1 MMTDTAT
8 NRIQNVRANDVRE
21 NLNFSSSGENA
32 FSRILGLSNS
42 PAVSKAMPIV
52 IAALLIAVVVA
63 FFAFSQRSNV
73 TTIYDDLPE
82 TERSQVLNALVSA
95 GYAASVH
102 PTSGKIQIPT
112 RDYHEAKLTLAGQG
126 LPTATSDG
134 YEKLSDLPMGAS
146 KSIEAMK
153 LKQSQEIEIARSI
166 MSLKAVRDARV
177 HLAIPE
183 KSVFIRERSTPSA
196 SVFLTL
202 NYGQSLNETQVNAI
216 VNLVAQSVS
225 GLSTDEVTV
234 VDENGKL
241 LTTAASDPET
251 TLSNSDFR
259 YRMRLEEIYKRR
271 IEEILSPLVG
281 AGNASA
287 QVNIAIDTTRVEFTE
302 EVFDP
307 QKNAVISEQ
316 KSVQK
321 RTNNALASGV
331 PGATS
336 NRPPEG
342 ISINQSATDGASEET
357 KDPNTAVETPK
368 SNTPTTESITENR
381 SYEVSKVIKT
391 TRAASNQILK
401 LDAAVLLRKPKIMD
415 TASGKLVPKEYT
427 AEKLDEIENLIK
439 STIGFEDNRGDT
451 LALSVSDFEP
461 VVATL
466 TTNWYETDWFQSISQ
481 NIGMVL
487 MLGIVVLGIIRPL
500 LNRLLIPVNG
510 GELSAPSNLDSEV
523 ARGSMEVRNSDGID
537 EIISKLRPKN
547 SGISLEMLD
556 TANTYDDKVA
566 IVKMLVEDESKRASN
581 VLRQMMQQDK
591 NP

>member
-21 NLNFSSSGENA
+21 NLNFSSTGENA

-52 IAALLIAVVVA
+52 IAALIIAVVVA

-225 GLSTDEVTV
+225 GLSTDQVTV

-342 ISINQSATDGASEET
+342 ISVNQSATDGASEET

-427 AEKLDEIENLIK
+427 TEKLDEIENLIK
-439 STIGFEDNRGDT
+439 STIGFENNRGDT

>member
-21 NLNFSSSGENA
+21 NLNFSSTGENA

-52 IAALLIAVVVA
+52 IAALIIAVVVA

-342 ISINQSATDGASEET
+342 ISVNQSATDGASEET

-427 AEKLDEIENLIK
+427 TAKLDEIENLIK
-439 STIGFEDNRGDT
+439 STIGFENNRGDT

-466 TTNWYETDWFQSISQ
+466 TTNWYETDWFQTISQ

-510 GELSAPSNLDSEV
+510 GEISAPSNLDSEV
-523 ARGSMEVRNSDGID
+523 TRGSMEVRSSDGID

>member
-1 MMTDTAT
+1 MTDTAT

-21 NLNFSSSGENA
+21 NLNFSSTGENA

-52 IAALLIAVVVA
+52 IAALIIAVVVA

-225 GLSTDEVTV
+225 GLSTDQVTV

-342 ISINQSATDGASEET
+342 ISVNQSATDGASEET
-357 KDPNTAVETPK
+357 KDLNTAVETPK
-368 SNTPTTESITENR
+368 SNSPTTESITENR

-427 AEKLDEIENLIK
+427 TEKLDEIENLIK
-439 STIGFEDNRGDT
+439 STIGFENNRGDT

-510 GELSAPSNLDSEV
+510 GEISAPSNLDSEV

>member
-52 IAALLIAVVVA
+52 IAALIIAVVVA

-342 ISINQSATDGASEET
+342 ISVNQSATNGASEET

-427 AEKLDEIENLIK
+427 TEKLDEIENLIK

>member
-52 IAALLIAVVVA
+52 IAALIIAVVVA

-427 AEKLDEIENLIK
+427 TEKLDEIENLIK

>member
-1 MMTDTAT
+1 M
-8 NRIQNVRANDVRE
+8 
-21 NLNFSSSGENA
+21 
-32 FSRILGLSNS
+32 
-42 PAVSKAMPIV
+42 
-52 IAALLIAVVVA
+52 
-63 FFAFSQRSNV
+63 
-73 TTIYDDLPE
+73 
-82 TERSQVLNALVSA
+82 
-95 GYAASVH
+95 
-102 PTSGKIQIPT
+102 
-112 RDYHEAKLTLAGQG
+112 
-126 LPTATSDG
+126 
-134 YEKLSDLPMGAS
+134 
-146 KSIEAMK
+146 
-153 LKQSQEIEIARSI
+153 
-166 MSLKAVRDARV
+166 
-177 HLAIPE
+177 
-183 KSVFIRERSTPSA
+183 
-196 SVFLTL
+196 
-202 NYGQSLNETQVNAI
+202 
-216 VNLVAQSVS
+216 
-225 GLSTDEVTV
+225 
-234 VDENGKL
+234 
-241 LTTAASDPET
+241 
-251 TLSNSDFR
+251 
-259 YRMRLEEIYKRR
+259 
-271 IEEILSPLVG
+271 
-281 AGNASA
+281 
-287 QVNIAIDTTRVEFTE
+287 
-302 EVFDP
+302 
-307 QKNAVISEQ
+307 
-316 KSVQK
+316 
-321 RTNNALASGV
+321 ASGV

-342 ISINQSATDGASEET
+342 ISVNQSATDGASEET

-427 AEKLDEIENLIK
+427 TEKLDEIENLIK
-439 STIGFEDNRGDT
+439 STIGFENNRGDT

-510 GELSAPSNLDSEV
+510 GEISAPSNLDSEV
-523 ARGSMEVRNSDGID
+523 TRGSMEVRSSDGID

>member
-1 MMTDTAT
+1 MTDTAT

-21 NLNFSSSGENA
+21 NLNFSSTGENA

-52 IAALLIAVVVA
+52 IAALIIAVVVA

-225 GLSTDEVTV
+225 GLSTDQVTV

-342 ISINQSATDGASEET
+342 ISVNQSATDGASEET

-427 AEKLDEIENLIK
+427 TEKLDEIENLIK
-439 STIGFEDNRGDT
+439 STIGFENNRGDT

>member
-1 MMTDTAT
+1 MTDTAT

-21 NLNFSSSGENA
+21 NLNFSSTGENA

-52 IAALLIAVVVA
+52 IAALIIAVVVA

-166 MSLKAVRDARV
+166 MSLKAIRDARV

-342 ISINQSATDGASEET
+342 ISVNQSATDGASEET
-357 KDPNTAVETPK
+357 KDPNTAVETPN

-427 AEKLDEIENLIK
+427 TEKLDEIENLIK
-439 STIGFEDNRGDT
+439 STIGFENNRGDT

-510 GELSAPSNLDSEV
+510 GEISAPSNLDSEV

>member
-52 IAALLIAVVVA
+52 IAALIIAVVVA

-342 ISINQSATDGASEET
+342 ISVNQSATDGASEET

-427 AEKLDEIENLIK
+427 TEKLDEIENLIK

>member
-52 IAALLIAVVVA
+52 IAALIIAVVVA

-95 GYAASVH
+95 GYAATVH

-342 ISINQSATDGASEET
+342 ISVNQSATDGASEET
-357 KDPNTAVETPK
+357 KDPKTAVETPK

-427 AEKLDEIENLIK
+427 TEKLDEIENLIK
-439 STIGFEDNRGDT
+439 STIGFENNRGDT

-510 GELSAPSNLDSEV
+510 GEISAPSNLDSEV

>member
-52 IAALLIAVVVA
+52 IAALIIAVVVA

-342 ISINQSATDGASEET
+342 ISVNQSATDAASEET

-427 AEKLDEIENLIK
+427 TEKLDEIENLIK
-439 STIGFEDNRGDT
+439 STIGFENNRGDT

>member
-1 MMTDTAT
+1 MTDTAT

-52 IAALLIAVVVA
+52 IAALIIAVVVA

-427 AEKLDEIENLIK
+427 TEKLDEIENLIK

>member
-52 IAALLIAVVVA
+52 IAALIIAVVVA

-321 RTNNALASGV
+321 RTNNGLASGV

-342 ISINQSATDGASEET
+342 IIVNQSATDGASEET
-357 KDPNTAVETPK
+357 KDPKTAVETPK

-427 AEKLDEIENLIK
+427 TEKLDEIENLIK
-439 STIGFEDNRGDT
+439 STIGFENNRGDT

-510 GELSAPSNLDSEV
+510 GEISAPSNLDSEV

>member
-1 MMTDTAT
+1 MTDTAT

-52 IAALLIAVVVA
+52 IAALIIAVVVA

-342 ISINQSATDGASEET
+342 ISVNQSATDAASEET

-427 AEKLDEIENLIK
+427 TEKLDEIENLIK
-439 STIGFEDNRGDT
+439 STIGFENNRGDT

-510 GELSAPSNLDSEV
+510 GEISAPSNLDSEV
-523 ARGSMEVRNSDGID
+523 ARGSMDVRNSDGID

>member
-1 MMTDTAT
+1 MTDTAT

-32 FSRILGLSNS
+32 FTRILGLSNS

-52 IAALLIAVVVA
+52 IAALIIAVVVA

-427 AEKLDEIENLIK
+427 TEKLDEIENLIK
-439 STIGFEDNRGDT
+439 STIGFENNRGDT

>member
-52 IAALLIAVVVA
+52 IAALIIAVVVA

-342 ISINQSATDGASEET
+342 ISVNQSATDGASEET

-427 AEKLDEIENLIK
+427 TEKLDEIENLIK
-439 STIGFEDNRGDT
+439 STIGFENNRGDT

-510 GELSAPSNLDSEV
+510 GEISAPSNLDSEV

>member
-52 IAALLIAVVVA
+52 IAALIIAVVVA

-342 ISINQSATDGASEET
+342 ISVNQSATDGASEET
-357 KDPNTAVETPK
+357 TDPNTAVETPK

-427 AEKLDEIENLIK
+427 TEKLDEIENLIK

>member
-52 IAALLIAVVVA
+52 IAALIIAVVVA

-342 ISINQSATDGASEET
+342 ISVNQSATDGASEET

>member
-21 NLNFSSSGENA
+21 NLNFNSTGENA

-52 IAALLIAVVVA
+52 IAALIIAVVVA

-510 GELSAPSNLDSEV
+510 GKLSAPSNLDSEV

>member
-52 IAALLIAVVVA
+52 IAALIIAVVVA

-95 GYAASVH
+95 GYAATVH

-321 RTNNALASGV
+321 RTNNGLASGV

-342 ISINQSATDGASEET
+342 ISVNQSATDGASEET

-427 AEKLDEIENLIK
+427 TEKLDEIENLIK
-439 STIGFEDNRGDT
+439 STIGFENNRGDT

-510 GELSAPSNLDSEV
+510 GEISAPSNLDSEV

>member
-52 IAALLIAVVVA
+52 IAALIIAVVVA

-225 GLSTDEVTV
+225 GLSTDKVTV

-342 ISINQSATDGASEET
+342 ISVNQSATDGASEET

-427 AEKLDEIENLIK
+427 TEKLDEIENLIK
-439 STIGFEDNRGDT
+439 STIGFENNRGDT

-510 GELSAPSNLDSEV
+510 GEISAPSNLDSEV

>member
-21 NLNFSSSGENA
+21 NLNFSSTGENA

-52 IAALLIAVVVA
+52 IAALIIAVVVA

-225 GLSTDEVTV
+225 GLSTDQVTV

-342 ISINQSATDGASEET
+342 ISVNQSATDGASEET
-357 KDPNTAVETPK
+357 KDLNTAVETPK
-368 SNTPTTESITENR
+368 FNSPTTESITENR

-427 AEKLDEIENLIK
+427 TEKLDEIENLIK
-439 STIGFEDNRGDT
+439 STIGFENNRGDT

-510 GELSAPSNLDSEV
+510 GEISAPSNLDSEV

>member
-21 NLNFSSSGENA
+21 NLNFSSTGENA

-52 IAALLIAVVVA
+52 IAALIIAVVVA

-342 ISINQSATDGASEET
+342 ISVNQSATDGASEET

-427 AEKLDEIENLIK
+427 TEKLDEIENLIK

>member
-1 MMTDTAT
+1 MTDTAT

-52 IAALLIAVVVA
+52 IAALIIAVVVA

-95 GYAASVH
+95 GYAATVH

-342 ISINQSATDGASEET
+342 ISVNQSATDGASEET
-357 KDPNTAVETPK
+357 KDPKTAVETPK

-427 AEKLDEIENLIK
+427 TEKLDEIENLIK
-439 STIGFEDNRGDT
+439 STIGFENNRGDT

-510 GELSAPSNLDSEV
+510 GEISAPSNLDSEV

>member
-1 MMTDTAT
+1 MTDTAT

-52 IAALLIAVVVA
+52 IAALIIAVVVA

-342 ISINQSATDGASEET
+342 ISVNQSATDGASEET
-357 KDPNTAVETPK
+357 KDPKTAVETPK

-427 AEKLDEIENLIK
+427 TEKLDEIENLIK
-439 STIGFEDNRGDT
+439 STIGFENNRGDT

-510 GELSAPSNLDSEV
+510 SEISAPSNLDSEV

>member
-32 FSRILGLSNS
+32 FTRILGLSNS

-52 IAALLIAVVVA
+52 IAALIIAVVVA

-342 ISINQSATDGASEET
+342 ISVNQSATNGASEET

-427 AEKLDEIENLIK
+427 TEKLDEIENLIK

>member
-1 MMTDTAT
+1 MTDTAT

-52 IAALLIAVVVA
+52 IAALIIAVVVA

-126 LPTATSDG
+126 LPTAASDG

-342 ISINQSATDGASEET
+342 ISVNQSATDGASEET
-357 KDPNTAVETPK
+357 KDPNTAVETPN

-427 AEKLDEIENLIK
+427 TEKLDEIENLIK
-439 STIGFEDNRGDT
+439 STIGFENNRGDT

-510 GELSAPSNLDSEV
+510 GEISAPSNLDSEV

>member
-1 MMTDTAT
+1 MTDTAT

-21 NLNFSSSGENA
+21 NLTFSSSGENA
-32 FSRILGLSNS
+32 FSRILGLSNT

-52 IAALLIAVVVA
+52 IAALIIAVVVA

-202 NYGQSLNETQVNAI
+202 NYGRSLNETQVNAI

-342 ISINQSATDGASEET
+342 ISVNQSATDGASEET

-427 AEKLDEIENLIK
+427 TEKLDEIENLIK
-439 STIGFEDNRGDT
+439 STIGFENNRGDT

>member
-1 MMTDTAT
+1 MTDTAT

-52 IAALLIAVVVA
+52 IAALIIAVVVA

-342 ISINQSATDGASEET
+342 ISVNQSATDGASEET

-427 AEKLDEIENLIK
+427 TEKLDEIENLIK
-439 STIGFEDNRGDT
+439 STIGFENNRGDT

>member
-52 IAALLIAVVVA
+52 IAALIIAVVVA

-427 AEKLDEIENLIK
+427 TEKLDEIENLIK
-439 STIGFEDNRGDT
+439 STIGFENNRGDT

>member
-21 NLNFSSSGENA
+21 NLNFSSTGENA

-52 IAALLIAVVVA
+52 IAALIIAVVVA

-342 ISINQSATDGASEET
+342 ISVNQSATDGASEET

-427 AEKLDEIENLIK
+427 TEKLDEIENLIK
-439 STIGFEDNRGDT
+439 STIGFENNRGDT

-500 LNRLLIPVNG
+500 LNRLLIPVSG
-510 GELSAPSNLDSEV
+510 GEISAPSNLDSEV

>member
-21 NLNFSSSGENA
+21 NLNFSSTGENA

-52 IAALLIAVVVA
+52 IAALIIAVVVA

-342 ISINQSATDGASEET
+342 ISVNQSATNGASEET

-427 AEKLDEIENLIK
+427 TEKLDEIENLIK

>member
-21 NLNFSSSGENA
+21 NLNFSSSGDNA

-52 IAALLIAVVVA
+52 IAALIIAVVVA

-342 ISINQSATDGASEET
+342 ISVNQSATDGASEET

-427 AEKLDEIENLIK
+427 TEKLDEIENLIK
-439 STIGFEDNRGDT
+439 STIGFENNRGDT

>member
-1 MMTDTAT
+1 MTDTAA

-52 IAALLIAVVVA
+52 IAALIIAVVVA

-427 AEKLDEIENLIK
+427 TEKLDEIENLIK
-439 STIGFEDNRGDT
+439 STIGFENNRGDT

>member
-1 MMTDTAT
+1 MTDTAT

-21 NLNFSSSGENA
+21 NLTFSSSGENA
-32 FSRILGLSNS
+32 FSRILGLSNT

-52 IAALLIAVVVA
+52 IAALIIAVVVA

-202 NYGQSLNETQVNAI
+202 NYGRSLNETQVNAI

-342 ISINQSATDGASEET
+342 ISVNQSATDGASEET
-357 KDPNTAVETPK
+357 KDPNWAVETPK

-427 AEKLDEIENLIK
+427 TEKLDEIENLIK
-439 STIGFEDNRGDT
+439 STIGFENNRGDT

>member
-21 NLNFSSSGENA
+21 NLNFSSTGENA

-52 IAALLIAVVVA
+52 IAALIIAVVVA

-225 GLSTDEVTV
+225 GLSTDQVTV

-342 ISINQSATDGASEET
+342 ISVNQSATDGASEET
-357 KDPNTAVETPK
+357 KDLNTAVETPK
-368 SNTPTTESITENR
+368 SNSPTTESITENR

-427 AEKLDEIENLIK
+427 TEKLDEIENLIK
-439 STIGFEDNRGDT
+439 STIGFENNRGDT

-510 GELSAPSNLDSEV
+510 GEISAPSNLDSEV